1 MAEAKMVKM
10 EKIVKRR
17 LSINIKV
24 ENVDADQKKRIVLSF
39 KVGLGWVRI

>member
-1 MAEAKMVKM
+1 MVKM

-24 ENVDADQKKRIVLSF
+24 ENVDEDQKKRIVLSF
-39 KVGLGWVRI
+39 KVGLGWVRKLLRM